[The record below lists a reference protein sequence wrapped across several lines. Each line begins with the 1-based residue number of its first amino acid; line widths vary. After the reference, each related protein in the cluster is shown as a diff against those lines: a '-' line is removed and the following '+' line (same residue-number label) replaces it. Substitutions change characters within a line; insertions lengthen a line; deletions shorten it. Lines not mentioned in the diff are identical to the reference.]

1 MSVPTKGSE
10 LTKGSAGQF
19 VEGNEGSAHFVEW
32 PTSQLQNGPVELR
45 AIHFCTLQKQMSCS
59 SKWPHGYQAATLLDL
74 MTIRAFHSKSLR
86 CYSLGSALGF
96 RIRGG
101 VQTDIPAIIVFVAR
115 KVHRHWL
122 YEAQELPLILEG
134 PGGIWC
140 DVDVV
145 EFSLLGPQP
154 PLEPVHTELVEGLQ
168 GRDATIGSG
177 SQVACYELYGTL
189 GAIVRS
195 RTGLCQVGFLT
206 NRHVAVSL
214 DHPVQKLFYPLPP
227 HLGPGVYLGAVERT
241 TTFIRDD
248 LWYGVFASM
257 NPESFARADGAF
269 IPFDNNLDVRNF
281 VSPSVRGVGEIGEVM
296 SVDLHAPLNSLIGE
310 AEGKPRPI
318 GMVWGG
324 TTHQGRLKFQSWK
337 EPEKWTSG
345 VDLSRLLD
353 SLELSIVSSNEALC
367 EALEMQRQC
376 LAASLHQPP
385 SCLTIRS
392 PLSTMLHVK
401 HALKMDRGFLKFDF
415 HDAVKDTVPSET
427 LKDLLSTATFETS
440 ATQADANEHP
450 MLSTSKDAFD
460 PSSRQIQS
468 VRKSGTNSL
477 HFNTYDPFEL
487 SLSSPLSGI
496 EQCSNHSE
504 WPQRMIKACQ
514 LCFQHRAK
522 RTRQLA
528 DSGFLEPNS

>member
-1 MSVPTKGSE
+1 MSDDGQAFESEGDSGS
-10 LTKGSAGQF
+10 
-19 VEGNEGSAHFVEW
+19 
-32 PTSQLQNGPVELR
+32 
-45 AIHFCTLQKQMSCS
+45 
-59 SKWPHGYQAATLLDL
+59 
-74 MTIRAFHSKSLR
+74 
-86 CYSLGSALGF
+86 
-96 RIRGG
+96 
-101 VQTDIPAIIVFVAR
+101 
-115 KVHRHWL
+115 
-122 YEAQELPLILEG
+122 LIL
-134 PGGIWC
+134 
-140 DVDVV
+140 V
-145 EFSLLGPQP
+145 
-154 PLEPVHTELVEGLQ
+154 T
-168 GRDATIGSG
+168 
-177 SQVACYELYGTL
+177 
-189 GAIVRS
+189 
-195 RTGLCQVGFLT
+195 
-206 NRHVAVSL
+206 
-214 DHPVQKLFYPLPP
+214 
-227 HLGPGVYLGAVERT
+227 
-241 TTFIRDD
+241 
-248 LWYGVFASM
+248 
-257 NPESFARADGAF
+257 
-269 IPFDNNLDVRNF
+269 
-281 VSPSVRGVGEIGEVM
+281 
-296 SVDLHAPLNSLIGE
+296 GE